1 MSARPPWDK
10 DRRADK
16 TSSSAVK
23 RKKRQRTSQARCRI
37 SRGIF
42 MVRTLLLSKLSIP
55 LQGKQIKKS
64 PQRAQLGRGASIVAG
79 TTNGRFDLRE
89 HRHPGCQEE
98 KRVPE
103 ESRNTDR
110 ARETVIKLDLS
121 GTGSEREERNRPSD
135 HHPTASVRAFSYT
148 NPLNLTTIKNHEGF
162 PSPSSGLSP
171 TLCHF
176 YACKAFTVHPRS
188 GTPLHSRRPPA
199 RAIPRKN

>member
-16 TSSSAVK
+16 TPSPRGQEEKAAKAFAGPLSNLPGNFHGTDSVVV
-23 RKKRQRTSQARCRI
+23 QVIHTTS
-37 SRGIF
+37 
-42 MVRTLLLSKLSIP
+42 
-55 LQGKQIKKS
+55 GKTNKKS

-103 ESRNTDR
+103 ESRNTGR

-121 GTGSEREERNRPSD
+121 GTGSEREERNRPFD
-135 HHPTASVRAFSYT
+135 LHPTASVRAFSYS

-176 YACKAFTVHPRS
+176 YACKAFAVHPRS
-188 GTPLHSRRPPA
+188 GKPLHSRRPPA